1 LKEDSEL
8 LNQKIYKFEQ
18 EIVELKDEIDEYQ
31 EHVKALQ

>member
-31 EHVKALQ
+31 EHVKSLQ